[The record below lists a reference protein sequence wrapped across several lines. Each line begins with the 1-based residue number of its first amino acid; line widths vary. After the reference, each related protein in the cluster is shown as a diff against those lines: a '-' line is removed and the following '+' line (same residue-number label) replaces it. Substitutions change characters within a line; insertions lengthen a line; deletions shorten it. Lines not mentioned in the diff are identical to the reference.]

1 MIPGKQHGGE
11 NVRYV
16 RRALDQIIHLRMLVD
31 FYFFSKKV
39 KRVEVTGIFN
49 IIRWAENLRD
59 TSVEGELGGDGDG
72 GR

>member
-1 MIPGKQHGGE
+1 MGGE

-31 FYFFSKKV
+31 FSFSKKV

>member
-1 MIPGKQHGGE
+1 MGGE

-16 RRALDQIIHLRMLVD
+16 RGSLDQIIHLRMLVYI
-31 FYFFSKKV
+31 FLFSKKV